1 MLLVY
6 TLITLSKV
14 FELTAMTDSIDIG
27 LENCKKCGQ
36 SLVPLKTIHV
46 ERLCGD
52 CGQNFYIVELD
63 DKGENIVNK
72 GGRLILP
79 PGTITLSL
87 NSDQA
92 NGRFTRPGLAWYAE
106 TLFLQGQ
113 VTTPEE
119 MSLTLDKYEAYALQ
133 IWYKSP
139 LIEGL
144 DINSEDGW
152 LKFSN
157 NIKERSS
164 EWWAGVLLQGINDL
178 REKLQNNEIQ
188 AAAWVMNNLTSYHS
202 MLIFKEFLEPTIWS
216 GYMINNLKNIL
227 KIWEQNKENSCEN
240 FWQKL
245 FIENSIILSQV
256 FSYPIILLQ
265 GSAYTGGKKMDNTGG
280 TLVDFLLINNLSQN
294 TALVEIKTP
303 KTKLLGSLYR
313 GGIYNTSP
321 EINGAVLQISNYKD
335 FFTKDYY
342 RLKSESGKEFYAFNP
357 QCVVIAGTL
366 ETEIIEPPQKKSFE
380 LFRNGLKDIQL
391 ITYDELF
398 GKIQILIEL
407 LEG

>member
-1 MLLVY
+1 
-6 TLITLSKV
+6 
-14 FELTAMTDSIDIG
+14 
-27 LENCKKCGQ
+27 
-36 SLVPLKTIHV
+36 
-46 ERLCGD
+46 
-52 CGQNFYIVELD
+52 
-63 DKGENIVNK
+63 
-72 GGRLILP
+72 
-79 PGTITLSL
+79 
-87 NSDQA
+87 
-92 NGRFTRPGLAWYAE
+92 
-106 TLFLQGQ
+106 
-113 VTTPEE
+113 
-119 MSLTLDKYEAYALQ
+119 
-133 IWYKSP
+133 
-139 LIEGL
+139 
-144 DINSEDGW
+144 
-152 LKFSN
+152 
-157 NIKERSS
+157 
-164 EWWAGVLLQGINDL
+164 
-178 REKLQNNEIQ
+178 
-188 AAAWVMNNLTSYHS
+188 
-202 MLIFKEFLEPTIWS
+202 
-216 GYMINNLKNIL
+216 
-227 KIWEQNKENSCEN
+227 
-240 FWQKL
+240 
-245 FIENSIILSQV
+245 
-256 FSYPIILLQ
+256 LLQ